1 MKTLENMC
9 VLTSTIQHA
18 AAMTDQLV
26 NQEKLTMLIV
36 HKACQDFSHLLF
48 SPSNNCNKSNLLV
61 MILGFGLLDKTNI
74 VKVSL
79 WVILTAFL
87 TIFRFF
93 NKQENT
99 DECRK

>member
-1 MKTLENMC
+1 
-9 VLTSTIQHA
+9 
-18 AAMTDQLV
+18 
-26 NQEKLTMLIV
+26 
-36 HKACQDFSHLLF
+36 
-48 SPSNNCNKSNLLV
+48 

-93 NKQENT
+93 TNKKTLMNVGNNQQI
-99 DECRK
+99 DP

>member
-1 MKTLENMC
+1 
-9 VLTSTIQHA
+9 
-18 AAMTDQLV
+18 
-26 NQEKLTMLIV
+26 
-36 HKACQDFSHLLF
+36 
-48 SPSNNCNKSNLLV
+48 

-93 NKQENT
+93 NKQENI

>member
-1 MKTLENMC
+1 
-9 VLTSTIQHA
+9 
-18 AAMTDQLV
+18 
-26 NQEKLTMLIV
+26 
-36 HKACQDFSHLLF
+36 
-48 SPSNNCNKSNLLV
+48 
-61 MILGFGLLDKTNI
+61 MILGIGLLDKTNI

-79 WVILTAFL
+79 WDILTAFL